1 MSPSL
6 NDACN
11 SDQPPAHAT
20 QATLNSP
27 PSDIHVLDITD
38 EPSATQLKSSS
49 QLSMDIQSIDTLN
62 QSSASPITCTSQP
75 PIEIDTPNQSSA
87 SPITCIS
94 QPSMDIQLI
103 DTPNQSSASPIT
115 CISQPPMEIDTPN
128 QSSASPITCTPQQ
141 HTIVDQL
148 SVTLPQK
155 RRKYN
160 TRSSGPAPSLSKQIC
175 KGKSLY

>member
-49 QLSMDIQSIDTLN
+49 QLSMDIQLIDTPN
-62 QSSASPITCTSQP
+62 QSSASPITCTFQP
-75 PIEIDTPNQSSA
+75 PIKIDTPNQSSA

-103 DTPNQSSASPIT
+103 ETPNQSSASPIT
-115 CISQPPMEIDTPN
+115 CS
-128 QSSASPITCTPQQ
+128 PQQ